1 MEKNIALRLIWLTI
15 AKIGGNEME
24 KLQRQ
29 LAKIRNLLDVTF
41 FRVLLFLIIGFI
53 LYVAMFSNV
62 KPEKLNLNLFSVA
75 TEAIRSPVTVSDQES
90 TEKKRE
96 AAESQVK
103 DVYVLKKEINENRVD
118 LVTSIFDSAAEVVK
132 EAEAEV
138 ISEDSGVENED
149 VPVIEPPTVEEKV
162 TMLKER
168 LTEDVA
174 KDVSDTTF
182 TSLVSSSV
190 SQLSIAKDLTV
201 TAINNVMSNRI
212 PADEVENGKK
222 RVEEELKFTNLE
234 NGLRNAVIEL
244 GRYAIMQNEF
254 FDVNATQ
261 ELRQQAREGV
271 EPAKILQ
278 GQIIVEENQLI
289 NPEIYR
295 QLELVGLL
303 DSENSLLPFLGL
315 FLVIGL
321 MILAVYYYFNDLN
334 VRRET
339 KQNYLLLFSII
350 FILSIGILKGISY
363 INIGYSEIGYVYPV
377 AMGAML
383 LKIMIDERIAF
394 IWTVIV
400 ALCASIIFNEGITSS
415 LNMNVGIYILCSG
428 IAGILFLNKKNQRSK
443 ILQAGLFISLIN
455 LIVIFALGFM
465 QNAHYNALDY
475 TFYISAALI
484 SGIISAVLTIGFLPF
499 FEAGFGILS
508 TMRLIELSNPNHPLL
523 RKILT
528 EASGTYHHSVMVAN
542 LSESACEA
550 IGANGLLARVGCYYH
565 DIGKTNRPQFFI
577 ENQMNIE
584 NPHDR
589 LPPQTSKNIIIAHAT
604 DGAEILRKH
613 KMPKEIVDIAEQHHG
628 TTLLKFFYHKA
639 KESGLDVEEKDYRY
653 PGPKAQTKETAI
665 IGIADSVEAAVRSMT
680 SPTPEQIEG
689 LVRNI
694 IADRL
699 QDGQLNECDLT
710 LKELEIVA
718 NTFCETLKGIFHSR
732 IEYPEMTKQK
742 VKQA

>member
-1 MEKNIALRLIWLTI
+1 MERFQK
-15 AKIGGNEME
+15 
-24 KLQRQ
+24 Q

-41 FRVLLFLIIGFI
+41 FRVLLFIILGFI
-53 LYVAMFSNV
+53 LYVSMFSNV
-62 KPEKLNLNLFSVA
+62 KPEKLDLNLFSVA
-75 TEAIRSPVTVSDQES
+75 SEAIRSPVTVSDKES
-90 TEKKRE
+90 TDRKRE
-96 AAESQVK
+96 LAEEQVK

-118 LVTSIFDSAAEVVK
+118 LITSIFDSASELNRELMHEPVT
-132 EAEAEV
+132 
-138 ISEDSGVENED
+138 EDSEGTPSDEESQ
-149 VPVIEPPTVEEKV
+149 ESKTPPTVSEKV
-162 TMLKER
+162 SMLKER

-182 TSLVSSSV
+182 AALVAV
-190 SQLSIAKDLTV
+190 SPTELGIAKDLTV
-201 TAINNVMSNRI
+201 TAINNVMSTRI
-212 PADEVENGKK
+212 PADQVENAKK
-222 RVEEELKFTNLE
+222 RVEEELRFTNLE
-234 NGLRNAVIEL
+234 NGLKNAVIEL

-271 EPAKILQ
+271 EPVKILQ

-303 DSENSLLPFLGL
+303 DNENSQLPFLGL
-315 FLVIGL
+315 LLIIGVML
-321 MILAVYYYFNDLN
+321 SALYYYFYELK
-334 VRRET
+334 VKRET
-339 KQNYLLLFSII
+339 KQNYLLLFTII
-350 FILSIGILKGISY
+350 FVLSIGILKGISF
-363 INIGYSEIGYVYPV
+363 IQLDYSEIGYVFPV

-383 LKIMIDERIAF
+383 IKILIDERLAIL
-394 IWTVIV
+394 WTVIT

-415 LNMNVGIYILCSG
+415 LNINVGIYLLCSG
-428 IAGILFLNKKNQRSK
+428 IAGILFLNKQNQRTK
-443 ILQAGLFISLIN
+443 ILQAGLFISAIN
-455 LIVIFALGFM
+455 LIVIFALVFM
-465 QNAHYNALDY
+465 QNAHYNALEY
-475 TFYISAALI
+475 TFYFVAAFI
-484 SGIISAVLTIGFLPF
+484 SGITSAVLTIGLLPF

-528 EASGTYHHSVMVAN
+528 EAPGTYHHSVMVAN

-604 DGAEILRKH
+604 DGAEILRKY

-639 KESGLDVEEKDYRY
+639 KENGKEAEEKDYRY

-710 LKELEIVA
+710 LKELETVA
-718 NTFCETLKGIFHSR
+718 NTLCETLKGIFHSR
-732 IEYPEMTKQK
+732 IEYPEMNKQK